1 LSAPPPGLG
10 PGVFFDIRFN
20 ASTLPL
26 NQITSGVALVGTPE
40 PGTLALLG
48 TSVIGLAGMAR
59 RRFKLGK

>member
-1 LSAPPPGLG
+1 LGAIGSLNLAGGSAS
-10 PGVFFDIRFN
+10 VS
-20 ASTLPL
+20 A
-26 NQITSGVALVGTPE
+26 VPE